1 VILCRRM
8 RRLLVLFLLMFLSL
22 HNSFALEAVYCKHGE
37 HGENTQPDSHFR
49 HRSYQ
54 HAAAEAK
61 QNVGDAGL
69 YSDCGYCH
77 LSCGMAIT
85 AASFLHI
92 APEPS
97 EMVRTT
103 GAARFS
109 SAATGTLYRPP
120 PALHT

>member
-37 HGENTQPDSHFR
+37 NTQPDSHFR
-49 HRSYQ
+49 HHSHQ

>member
-22 HNSFALEAVYCKHGE
+22 HNSFALEAIYCKHGE
-37 HGENTQPDSHFR
+37 NMQSDSHSR
-49 HRSYQ
+49 PYSHQ
-54 HAAAEAK
+54 HATAEEK
-61 QNVGDAGL
+61 NSGDAGL
-69 YSDCGYCH
+69 HADCSYCH

-85 AASFLHI
+85 AVSFLHI

-97 EMVRTT
+97 KMVRTT

-109 SAATGTLYRPP
+109 SVATGTLYRPP
-120 PALHT
+120 PSLHT